1 MILEVS
7 FVDQTT
13 AEDMVP
19 EPDWA
24 MISITGVSFFTVDN
38 GAELHPNWAE
48 VLRLKFDDVLSRY
61 DHFYPI
67 TEDQAAQIIAFLD
80 TVQDRVEKV
89 VVHCLAGVSRSAGV
103 AKFIAERYALE
114 FDQAYDRYNELVFNT
129 LKEVEAGRRDGEAG
143 GT

>member
-1 MILEVS
+1 MISVVS

-24 MISITGVSFFTVDN
+24 MVSITGVSFFTVDN

-67 TEDQAAQIIAFLD
+67 TEDQAGQIITFLD

-103 AKFIAERYALE
+103 AKFVAERYGLE
-114 FDQAYDRYNELVFNT
+114 FDHGYDLYNRLVYDT
-129 LKEVEAGRRDGEAG
+129 LKEVEAGVREGKPG
-143 GT
+143 